1 MKKLIIFGLTA
12 IPLVAA
18 GCKSRKSNTASSTK
32 STSDSMSETCG
43 EPAPLGFYQKQ
54 PDYHNRFLMP
64 APGDEFSLR
73 KYCRPS
79 PGECNASSPVFG
91 HAVCEAAAGA
101 NICPSEDG
109 DNPVLCFPA
118 LN

>member
-1 MKKLIIFGLTA
+1 MKKHVIVGLATILI
-12 IPLVAA
+12 VASSCMA
-18 GCKSRKSNTASSTK
+18 RKSNSSSSSK
-32 STSDSMSETCG
+32 SVSSSLSETCG
-43 EPAPLGFYQKQ
+43 EPASFGFYQKQ

-64 APGDEFSLR
+64 APGDENNLY

-91 HAVCEAAAGA
+91 HAVCEAAAGTS
-101 NICPSEDG
+101 ICPPEDG
-109 DNPVLCFPA
+109 DDPVLCFPG